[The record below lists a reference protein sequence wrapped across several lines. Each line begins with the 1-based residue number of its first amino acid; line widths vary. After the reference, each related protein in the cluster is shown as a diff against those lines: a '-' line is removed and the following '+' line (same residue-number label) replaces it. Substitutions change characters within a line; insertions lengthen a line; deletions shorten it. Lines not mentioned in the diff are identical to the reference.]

1 MAAVV
6 NMPGPVIWQGCEYA
20 SVLQGAEYALI
31 MPQYHEYGLIK
42 LNMLEYACIYLNKQG
57 SEYRRILNVSD
68 AVDSI
73 RSLCKL
79 LRSYRERERIQNTV
93 KHLRL
98 SVLQKEESP
107 SASAQPDIFQGRRGF
122 GQLEH
127 FDRHFIKN
135 TRKKGPIEKHFEVF
149 SPRYYI
155 LNGKSNPRMDTMR
168 AFYSK
173 IRTHFFNFLKS
184 TGEASPLVARQ

>member
-1 MAAVV
+1 M
-6 NMPGPVIWQGCEYA
+6 
-20 SVLQGAEYALI
+20 
-31 MPQYHEYGLIK
+31 
-42 LNMLEYACIYLNKQG
+42 
-57 SEYRRILNVSD
+57 
-68 AVDSI
+68 
-73 RSLCKL
+73 
-79 LRSYRERERIQNTV
+79 
-93 KHLRL
+93 
-98 SVLQKEESP
+98 QKEESP

-173 IRTHFFNFLKS
+173 IRTHFFNFLKN
-184 TGEASPLVARQ
+184 TGEASPLVARQWVWLNMQQHPWTPLFLKMFGYARALNIPDHYTGSAGFWRCPWF